1 MNATKEFNAAALNA
15 AEARR
20 FNNEAEFERI
30 NTQLA
35 QQAKEFNAQAQFERD
50 QFNAKNALLVEQSNA
65 EWRRQINLA
74 DTAAINEANRINVQN
89 QFQLTSQA
97 QAFLWQELR
106 DQADFDFRKTEND
119 ANRTSQLIGTVVAA
133 DPKRYTS
140 QGRQSLSY
148 WIAQITK
155 ASTG

>member
-1 MNATKEFNAAALNA
+1 M
-15 AEARR
+15 
-20 FNNEAEFERI
+20 
-30 NTQLA
+30 
-35 QQAKEFNAQAQFERD
+35 
-50 QFNAKNALLVEQSNA
+50 LVEQSNA

-140 QGRQSLSY
+140 EGRQSLSY
-148 WIAQITK
+148 WIAQITE

>member
-1 MNATKEFNAAALNA
+1 MLRMYK
-15 AEARR
+15 
-20 FNNEAEFERI
+20 
-30 NTQLA
+30 QL
-35 QQAKEFNAQAQFERD
+35 
-50 QFNAKNALLVEQSNA
+50 EQSNA
-65 EWRRQINLA
+65 QWRRQINLA
-74 DTAAINEANRINVQN
+74 DTAAQNQINLQNVQN

-140 QGRQSLSY
+140 QTIFVILDCTNNKR
-148 WIAQITK
+148 
-155 ASTG
+155 STG